1 MARNS
6 RNFKQK
12 GTYRPHP
19 EPQTLMP
26 ENAAKK
32 FAELFRQQQQLYLAQ
47 HESEEKRK

>member
-1 MARNS
+1 MAQNS

-32 FAELFRQQQQLYLAQ
+32 FAELFRLQQQLYLARY
-47 HESEEKRK
+47 ESEEKRK